1 MGKFCNAWRGKP
13 VALFLFLSCF
23 FLFSWPLI
31 SIPSEKGNTFM
42 ISYLFLLWLFT
53 ILGLLLFCCN
63 EADNPRQQESDKE
76 PL

>member
-1 MGKFCNAWRGKP
+1 MGKFCTTWRGKP

-42 ISYLFLLWLFT
+42 ISYLFLLWLLT
-53 ILGLLLFCCN
+53 ILGLWLLCRN
-63 EADNPRQQESDKE
+63 EADDPPQQQRDEE